1 MTEIN
6 RIPSPNR
13 RKSIKSSIFVVVIT
27 NIMEIIRIYESL
39 IPSKIKPNKVL
50 VLLGARR
57 VGKTQLINTIIKNTN
72 EKVLFLNGD
81 DVETHNVLEIQS
93 TANYRRMLGDIRFL
107 VIDEA
112 QEIPNIGKKLK
123 LMVDTIPDLK
133 VLVTGSSAFEINN
146 QIGEPLVGRMKTL
159 NLYPIAQME
168 FSKEENYLETRNNL
182 EERLIFGSYPELS
195 QLHNR
200 DEKINYLKEI
210 VNNHLLRD
218 ILAFEGIKKRDK
230 IIALLQI
237 IAYRTGSEIS
247 LESVG
252 RELQISKNTVEKYLD
267 LFSKVFIIY
276 SVSGFSRNRDNEI
289 TKMKKWYFVDNG
301 IRNAIINSFNP
312 LNMREDVG
320 KLWENYLNSER
331 IKMLH
336 YKEINVFDYFWRTHT
351 KQEIDRIEE
360 INYSIAAFEYKWGKS
375 KVKTPTEFAKSYSN
389 ASFEVINQDNYLD
402 FIV

>member
-1 MTEIN
+1 MEIN
-6 RIPSPNR
+6 RLYETIIPA
-13 RKSIKSSIFVVVIT
+13 K
-27 NIMEIIRIYESL
+27 L
-39 IPSKIKPNKVL
+39 KPNKVL

-57 VGKTQLINTIIKNTN
+57 VGKTQLINHIIKNAN

-81 DVETHNVLEIQS
+81 DIETHNLLEIQS
-93 TANYRRMLGDIRFL
+93 TANYKRILGDTKFL

-112 QEIPNIGKKLK
+112 QEIPSVGKKLK

-133 VLVTGSSAFEINN
+133 VLITGSSAFEINN

-159 NLYPIAQME
+159 NLYPIAQIE
-168 FSKEENYLETRNNL
+168 FSKQENYLETKSNL

-195 QLHNR
+195 SLNNR
-200 DEKINYLKEI
+200 DEKISYLKEI

-237 IAYRTGSEIS
+237 IAFRTGSEIS
-247 LESVG
+247 LEGIG

-312 LNMREDVG
+312 INMREDIG

-331 IKMLH
+331 IKTLH
-336 YKEINVFDYFWRTHT
+336 YKEIHVSDYFWRTHT

-360 INYSIAAFEYKWGKS
+360 INNELSAFEYKWGKS
-375 KVKTPTEFAKSYSN
+375 KTKIPTEFAKSYPN
-389 ASFEVINQDNYLD
+389 ASFEIINQDNYLD

>member
-1 MTEIN
+1 
-6 RIPSPNR
+6 
-13 RKSIKSSIFVVVIT
+13 
-27 NIMEIIRIYESL
+27 MEIPRVCEKL
-39 IPSKIKPNKVL
+39 IIEKLKPNKVL
-50 VLLGARR
+50 VLLGSRR
-57 VGKTQLINTIIKNTN
+57 VGKTELIKKIIKNAN
-72 EKVLFLNGD
+72 ERVLFLNGD
-81 DVETHNVLEIQS
+81 DMEAQSLLEIQS
-93 TANYRRMLGDIRFL
+93 TANFKRVLGDVKFL

-123 LMVDTIPDLK
+123 LMVDTIDGLK
-133 VLVTGSSAFEINN
+133 VLITGSSAFEINN

-159 NLYPIAQME
+159 YLFPLSQLE
-168 FSKEENYLETRNNL
+168 FSKTENFLETKNNL
-182 EERLIFGSYPELS
+182 EDRLIFGSYPELTK
-195 QLHNR
+195 LVNR
-200 DEKINYLKEI
+200 EDKISYLKEI

-237 IAYRTGSEIS
+237 VAFRTGSEIS
-247 LESVG
+247 LEGVG

-276 SVSGFSRNRDNEI
+276 TVSGFSRNRDNEI

-320 KLWENYLNSER
+320 KLWEGYLNSER
-331 IKMLH
+331 IKMLN
-336 YKEINVFDYFWRTHT
+336 YKEKFVHEYFWRTHT

-360 INYSIAAFEYKWGKS
+360 ANEQLKAFEYKWGKG
-375 KVKTPTEFAKSYSN
+375 KTKIPPEFAKSYPK
-389 ASFEVINQDNYLD
+389 ATFEIINQENYLD
-402 FIV
+402 FIL

>member
-1 MTEIN
+1 
-6 RIPSPNR
+6 
-13 RKSIKSSIFVVVIT
+13 
-27 NIMEIIRIYESL
+27 MEVNRIYENL
-39 IPSKIKPNKVL
+39 IPAKLQPNKVL

-57 VGKTQLINTIIKNTN
+57 VGKTQLIKNIIKNAN

-81 DVETHNVLEIQS
+81 DIETHNLLEIQS
-93 TANYRRMLGDIRFL
+93 TANFRRVLGDIKLL

-112 QEIPNIGKKLK
+112 QEVPNIGKKLK

-133 VLVTGSSAFEINN
+133 VLITGSSAFEINN

-159 NLYPIAQME
+159 NLYPIAQLE
-168 FSKEENYLETRNNL
+168 FSKQESYLDTKNNL
-182 EERLIFGSYPELS
+182 EERLIFGSYPELTKFT
-195 QLHNR
+195 NR
-200 DEKINYLKEI
+200 EDKIRYLKEI

-237 IAYRTGSEIS
+237 IAFRAGSEIS
-247 LESVG
+247 LESIG

-276 SVSGFSRNRDNEI
+276 SVSGLSRNRDNEI

-331 IKMLH
+331 IKMLD
-336 YKEINVFDYFWRTHT
+336 YNEKYVLDYFWRTHT

-360 INYSIAAFEYKWGKS
+360 VNEQLSAFEYKWGKS
-375 KVKTPTEFAKSYSN
+375 KTKIPTEFAKSYPN
-389 ASFEVINQDNYLD
+389 ATFEIINQDNHLD
-402 FIV
+402 FIL

>member
-1 MTEIN
+1 
-6 RIPSPNR
+6 
-13 RKSIKSSIFVVVIT
+13 
-27 NIMEIIRIYESL
+27 MEVNRIYESL
-39 IPSKIKPNKVL
+39 IPAKLQPNKVL

-57 VGKTQLINTIIKNTN
+57 VGKTQLINYIIKNAN

-81 DVETHNVLEIQS
+81 DIETHNLLEIQS
-93 TANYRRMLGDIRFL
+93 TANFKRVLGDIKFL

-112 QEIPNIGKKLK
+112 QEVPNIGKKLK
-123 LMVDTIPDLK
+123 LMVDTIPGLK
-133 VLVTGSSAFEINN
+133 VLITGSSAFEINN

-159 NLYPIAQME
+159 HIYPIAQLE
-168 FSKEENYLETRNNL
+168 FSKQENYLDTKNNL
-182 EERLIFGSYPELS
+182 EERLIFGSYPELTK
-195 QLHNR
+195 LTNME
-200 DEKINYLKEI
+200 DKIKYLKEI

-237 IAYRTGSEIS
+237 IAFRTGSEIS

-312 LNMREDVG
+312 LNMREDIG

-331 IKMLH
+331 IKMLD
-336 YKEINVFDYFWRTHT
+336 YKEKYVLDYFWRTHT

-360 INYSIAAFEYKWGKS
+360 VNEQLSAFEYKWGKS
-375 KVKTPTEFAKSYSN
+375 KTKIPTEFAKSYPN
-389 ASFEVINQDNYLD
+389 ATFEIINQDNYLD
-402 FIV
+402 FIL